1 MTDNVLQDQIAYY
14 RARAGEYDEWF
25 YRVGRYDWG
34 AERNARWFAE
44 VETVYQAL
52 RSAGRVG
59 SVLELAAG
67 TGNFTKELA
76 AIAGHVVALDAST
89 EVMAINQAKTSPP
102 DPLSASSEGK
112 KSAIVEYRQADLF
125 NWQPDAQY
133 DMVFMSFWLSHVPPE
148 KLDGFLE
155 TVRQAT
161 KTGGQI
167 FMVDSLRDQSRTSS
181 AANHAAYDPESIY
194 HTRKLNDGQ
203 EYTIVKMFYDE
214 SLVAKLAE
222 HGFKATYHTSGE
234 YFWWASG
241 TKG

>member
-34 AERNARWFAE
+34 TERNAKWFAE

-59 SVLELAAG
+59 RVLELAAG

-76 AIAGHVVALDAST
+76 AIADHVVALDAST
-89 EVMAINQAKTSPP
+89 EVMAINK
-102 DPLSASSEGK
+102 EK
-112 KSAIVEYRQADLF
+112 VKSANVEYRQADLF

-155 TVRQAT
+155 TVGQAT
-161 KTGGQI
+161 KTGGQVY
-167 FMVDSLRDQSRTSS
+167 MVDSLRDQSRTSS
-181 AANHAAYDPESIY
+181 AANHVAYNPESIY

-203 EYTIVKMFYDE
+203 EFTIVKMFYDE

-234 YFWWASG
+234 YFWWANG
-241 TKG
+241 TKV

>member
-34 AERNARWFAE
+34 AERNAQWFAE
-44 VETVYQAL
+44 VETVFKAL
-52 RSAGRVG
+52 RAVG
-59 SVLELAAG
+59 KVGTVLELAAG

-76 AIAGHVVALDAST
+76 AIADHALALDASP
-89 EVMAINQAKTSPP
+89 EVLEINRAKTSPP
-102 DPLSASSEGK
+102 NPLSASSEGEK
-112 KSAIVEYRQADLF
+112 RATVEYRQADLF
-125 NWQPDAQY
+125 NWKPDAQY
-133 DMVFMSFWLSHVPPE
+133 DLVFMSFWMSHVPPE

-155 TVRQAT
+155 TVKQAT
-161 KTGGQI
+161 KAGGQV
-167 FMVDSLRDQSRTSS
+167 FMVDSLRDKTRTSS
-181 AANHAAYDPESIY
+181 ASNHADYDPESIY

-222 HGFKATYHTSGE
+222 HGFTAEYHISGD

-241 TKG
+241 VRN